1 VKGLLSKPSKL
12 SLLPKLLNFS
22 DSRLSCF
29 KVSKAGKQLV
39 AEVKVLNNVLS
50 QEVIQQWLDLF
61 PGVARATI

>member
-1 VKGLLSKPSKL
+1 
-12 SLLPKLLNFS
+12 LPKLLNFS

-29 KVSKAGKQLV
+29 KVSKAGKPIV